1 MPGKIERDHW
11 HPGFLGAMEIE
22 FRSYRKHLDFDDEHT
37 LSKEPLKMDLLVIKK
52 DRSVAITNQI
62 GNIFRGYNI
71 LEYKSPDDGITIDD
85 YYKTMAYAYLYKG
98 LGKTVDEIPGEELT
112 VTMARDVHPDSL
124 FEKIKRS
131 GGTIEQTYPGVY
143 YLSGIFNTPS
153 QILVTSEL
161 DPELHASLRI
171 LTKRAKEEDVENFLR
186 MTQGFTEPGDRQ
198 NADAVLQLSVSAN
211 RSVYEE
217 IIRRVPVMCEALRD
231 LMKDE
236 IQKEIQEAVQ
246 ATQQAAEQEIQKAR
260 QDAQQAA
267 EQEIKKARQDAQQAA
282 INTIVGIIKNVKNI
296 QKCDDATA
304 MDYIGIPPADQM
316 KYTPWL

>member
-62 GNIFRGYNI
+62 GNIFREYNI

-98 LGKTVDEIPGEELT
+98 LGRTVDEIPGEELT

-131 GGTIEQTYPGVY
+131 GGTIEQKYPGVY

-246 ATQQAAEQEIQKAR
+246 ATQQAAEQEI
-260 QDAQQAA
+260 
-267 EQEIKKARQDAQQAA
+267 KKARQDAQQAA

>member
-1 MPGKIERDHW
+1 MFIP
-11 HPGFLGAMEIE
+11 
-22 FRSYRKHLDFDDEHT
+22 T
-37 LSKEPLKMDLLVIKK
+37 LCSK
-52 DRSVAITNQI
+52 
-62 GNIFRGYNI
+62 
-71 LEYKSPDDGITIDD
+71 
-85 YYKTMAYAYLYKG
+85 
-98 LGKTVDEIPGEELT
+98 
-112 VTMARDVHPDSL
+112 
-124 FEKIKRS
+124 KIKRS

-171 LTKRAKEEDVENFLR
+171 LTKRAKEEDVENCLR

-236 IQKEIQEAVQ
+236 IQEEIQKAVQDAVQ
-246 ATQQAAEQEIQKAR
+246 ATQQAAEQ
-260 QDAQQAA
+260 DAVKTKVAMINNLMVKQNLNAA
-267 EQEIKKARQDAQQAA
+267 E
-282 INTIVGIIKNVKNI
+282 
-296 QKCDDATA
+296 A
-304 MDYIGIPPADQM
+304 MDTLGIPPADQM

>member
-1 MPGKIERDHW
+1 
-11 HPGFLGAMEIE
+11 
-22 FRSYRKHLDFDDEHT
+22 
-37 LSKEPLKMDLLVIKK
+37 MDLLVIKK

-98 LGKTVDEIPGEELT
+98 LGRTVDEIPGEELT

-131 GGTIEQTYPGVY
+131 GGTIEQKYPGVY

-267 EQEIKKARQDAQQAA
+267 EQAA

-304 MDYIGIPPADQM
+304 MNYIGIPPADQM